1 MFINTMK
8 QTKKDGTLSWKIQI
22 CESFR
27 VGNKVTRKVVRHV
40 GMAHRQE
47 ELERFQRLAAALLES
62 ELAHKQNSA
71 LLFDASDD
79 VESQLKVTPRH
90 FISEDIIEESRTI
103 EGPQEIYGSLFDE
116 LGLGTILAGPHS
128 EVLKNVV
135 LARATEPASKR
146 KTQETLERDMGF
158 TVSLDRIYRMMTALA
173 DKQDEVTKVVFSQTA
188 SLFENKIDVVFFD
201 VTTLYFESIQNDE
214 LRAFGYS
221 KDQKFHSVQVVLALA
236 TTSEGLPVGY
246 KLFPGNTAETKTLIS
261 CLDEWRKHIDIG
273 HVVFVA
279 DRGMFNSSN
288 LFELQNSGY
297 EFIVAAKLRG
307 MNAATKEIVLSE
319 AGYRCSAVENDTIPS
334 WVKEIPHVVEHKFKD
349 TMDKWQTEQ
358 VKGRL
363 LCTYNRGRA
372 VKDSGDRARILEK
385 MQKLLSTKDGT
396 KSDAGKLVSNSG
408 YKKYALLEG
417 RKLASIDNKK
427 VEKDAQWDGM
437 HGIFTNSDRNTCE
450 ILARYRG
457 LWSIEA
463 TFRVCKHDLEMRPI
477 YHFTPKKV
485 QAHIAIC
492 YLALTIT
499 RHLEHRLRKD
509 GIKLSPER
517 IKEELS
523 RVQSSKILDKATG
536 QRYRL
541 PSRISE
547 VAQRIYAVLKIE
559 RKLALSKSK

>member
-1 MFINTMK
+1 MK

>member
-437 HGIFTNSDRNTCE
+437 HGIFTNSDRTTCE

>member
-22 CESFR
+22 CESVR
-27 VGNKVTRKVVRHV
+27 VGKKVTRKVVRHV

-47 ELERFQRLAAALLES
+47 ELERFERLAAAILES
-62 ELAHKQNSA
+62 ELAHKQKSS
-71 LLFDASDD
+71 LLFEASDE
-79 VESQLKVTPRH
+79 VESQLEITPRH
-90 FISEDIIEESRTI
+90 FISEDIVEESRTI
-103 EGPQEIYGSLFDE
+103 EGPQEIYGSLFDQ
-116 LGLGTILAGPHS
+116 LGLGTILSAPHS

-135 LARATEPASKR
+135 LARVTEPASKR
-146 KTQETLERDMGF
+146 KTQEILERDMGF
-158 TVSLDRIYRMMTALA
+158 TVSLDRIYRMMTALS

-201 VTTLYFESIQNDE
+201 VTTLYFESIQSDD
-214 LRAFGYS
+214 LRDFGYS

-246 KLFPGNTAETKTLIS
+246 KLFPGNTAETRTLIS
-261 CLDEWRKHIDIG
+261 CLDDWKKHIEIG

-279 DRGMFNSSN
+279 DRGMFNSAN

-297 EFIVAAKLRG
+297 EFIVAAKLRS
-307 MNAATKEIVLSE
+307 MNAATKNLILSE
-319 AGYRCSAVENDTIPS
+319 ADYRCSAVENDTIPT
-334 WVKEIPHVVEHKFKD
+334 WVKEIPHSVEYKFKD
-349 TMDKWQTEQ
+349 TEDKWKKEL

-372 VKDSGDRARILEK
+372 HKDEGDRTRILEK
-385 MQKLLSTKDGT
+385 MEKLLSTKDGT

-408 YKKYALLEG
+408 YKKYAHLEG
-417 RKLASIDNKK
+417 KKLASIDNKK
-427 VEKDAQWDGM
+427 IELDAQWDGM
-437 HGIFTNSDRNTCE
+437 HGIFTNSEKPVGE

-463 TFRVCKHDLEMRPI
+463 TFRVCKNDLEMRPI
-477 YHFTPKKV
+477 YHFTPKRI

-509 GIKLSPER
+509 GITLSPER
-517 IKEELS
+517 IKDELS
-523 RVQSSKILDKATG
+523 QVHSRNILDKATG
-536 QRYRL
+536 RRYRL

-547 VAQRIYAVLKIE
+547 VAEKIYASLKIE
-559 RKLALSKSK
+559 RKLALIKSK

>member
-1 MFINTMK
+1 MK

-363 LCTYNRGRA
+363 LCTYKRGRA

-437 HGIFTNSDRNTCE
+437 HGIFTNSDRTTCE

>member
-8 QTKKDGTLSWKIQI
+8 QTKRDGTLSWKIQI
-22 CESFR
+22 CESVR
-27 VGNKVTRKVVRHV
+27 VGKKVTRKVVRHV

-71 LLFDASDD
+71 LLFEASDD
-79 VESQLKVTPRH
+79 VESQLEVTPRH
-90 FISEDIIEESRTI
+90 FISEDVIEESRTI

-116 LGLGTILAGPHS
+116 LGMGTILSGPQS

-158 TVSLDRIYRMMTALA
+158 TVSLDRIYRMMTALS

-201 VTTLYFESIQNDE
+201 VTTLYFESIQSDE

-319 AGYRCSAVENDTIPS
+319 AGYRCSAIENDTIPT
-334 WVKEIPHVVEHKFKD
+334 WVKEIPHIVEHKFKD
-349 TMDKWQTEQ
+349 KSEKWQTEH

-372 VKDSGDRARILEK
+372 VKDNGDRDRILDK
-385 MQKLLSTKDGT
+385 MQKLLATKDGT

-408 YKKYALLEG
+408 YKKYAHLEG

-427 VEKDAQWDGM
+427 VEIDAQWDGM
-437 HGIFTNSDRNTCE
+437 HGIFTNSERPIAE

-477 YHFTPKKV
+477 YHFTPKKI

-492 YLALTIT
+492 YLALAIT

-509 GIKLSPER
+509 GVNLSPER

-547 VAQRIYAVLKIE
+547 DAQKIYATLKIE

>member
-1 MFINTMK
+1 MK

-246 KLFPGNTAETKTLIS
+246 KLFPGNTPETKTLIS

-437 HGIFTNSDRNTCE
+437 HGIFTNSDRTTCE

>member
-1 MFINTMK
+1 MK

-437 HGIFTNSDRNTCE
+437 HGIFTNSDRTTCE